1 MMSLNAESAKRAA
14 GSVVE
19 ALRGQP
25 FTLALIVLTA
35 VFMWFVYSG
44 VAANRKDIHEVM
56 KVLVER
62 CVK

>member
-1 MMSLNAESAKRAA
+1 MNGESVKRAA
-14 GSVVE
+14 NGVVE

-25 FTLALIVLTA
+25 FMLALIVIVM

-44 VAANRKDIHEVM
+44 ISANRKDIHEVM

>member
-1 MMSLNAESAKRAA
+1 MNGESVKRAA
-14 GSVVE
+14 SGVVE

-25 FTLALIVLTA
+25 MMLALIVIVM

-44 VAANRKDIHEVM
+44 ISANRKDIHEVM

>member
-1 MMSLNAESAKRAA
+1 MNGESVKRAA
-14 GSVVE
+14 NGVVE

-25 FTLALIVLTA
+25 MTLALFVITL
-35 VFMWFVYSG
+35 VFMYFVYSG
-44 VAANRKDIHEVM
+44 VQANRKDIHEVM

>member
-1 MMSLNAESAKRAA
+1 M
-14 GSVVE
+14 VE

-25 FTLALIVLTA
+25 FTLALIVIVM

-44 VAANRKDIHEVM
+44 ISANRKDIHEVM

>member
-1 MMSLNAESAKRAA
+1 MSINGENAKRVAT
-14 GSVVE
+14 SVVD
-19 ALRGQP
+19 ALRAQP
-25 FTLALIVLTA
+25 FTLALIVITA

-44 VAANRKDIHEVM
+44 VQANRKDIHEVM

>member
-1 MMSLNAESAKRAA
+1 MSINGESAKRVAT
-14 GSVVE
+14 SVVD
-19 ALRGQP
+19 ALRAQP
-25 FTLALIVLTA
+25 FTLALIIITA

-44 VAANRKDIHEVM
+44 ISANRKDIHEVM

>member
-1 MMSLNAESAKRAA
+1 MSINGESAKRVA
-14 GSVVE
+14 GNVVE

-25 FTLALIVLTA
+25 FTLALIVIVM

-44 VAANRKDIHEVM
+44 ISANRKDIHEVM

>member
-1 MMSLNAESAKRAA
+1 MSINGENAKRVAT
-14 GSVVE
+14 SVVD
-19 ALRGQP
+19 ALRAQP
-25 FTLALIVLTA
+25 FTLALIVITA

-44 VAANRKDIHEVM
+44 VSANRRDIHEVM